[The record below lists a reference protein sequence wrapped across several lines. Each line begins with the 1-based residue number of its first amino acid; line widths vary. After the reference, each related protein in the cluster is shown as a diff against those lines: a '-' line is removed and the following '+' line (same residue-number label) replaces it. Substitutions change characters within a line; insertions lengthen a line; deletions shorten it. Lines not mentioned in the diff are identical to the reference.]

1 MVYTKGSRGAV
12 VRQIQARVG
21 AQVTGAWD
29 TATARKVA
37 AFQTN
42 NKVKATGQV
51 DKETYDLLFPTKNT
65 AVQPTK
71 EDTKQDATTT
81 SQTIED
87 EQEVVSKKPT
97 NKTKGNGPK

>member
-1 MVYTKGSRGAV
+1 MLYTNGSKGNV
-12 VRQIQARVG
+12 VRQIQAKVG
-21 AQVTGAWD
+21 AQVTGVWD

-42 NKVKATGQV
+42 NNVRATGQV

-71 EDTKQDATTT
+71 QGTAIIT
-81 SQTIED
+81 QTIED

-97 NKTKGNGPK
+97 NKTKGNESR

>member
-42 NKVKATGQV
+42 NNVKATGQV
-51 DKETYDLLFPTKNT
+51 DEETYDLLFPTKNI

-71 EDTKQDATTT
+71 QDTAIIPQIKL
-81 SQTIED
+81 
-87 EQEVVSKKPT
+87 EQVKELSET
-97 NKTKGNGPK
+97 ERGDKGYGSTGL

>member
-12 VRQIQARVG
+12 VRQIQARIG
-21 AQVTGAWD
+21 ALITGVWD

-37 AFQTN
+37 AFQTHN
-42 NKVKATGQV
+42 NVKATGQV
-51 DKETYDLLFPTKNT
+51 DKETYDLLFPTKND
-65 AVQPTK
+65 AVQPTE

>member
-37 AFQTN
+37 AFQTHN
-42 NKVKATGQV
+42 NVKATGQV
-51 DKETYDLLFPTKNT
+51 DKETYDLLFPTKNVP
-65 AVQPTK
+65 VQPTK
-71 EDTKQDATTT
+71 QDTAIIPQIKL
-81 SQTIED
+81 ED
-87 EQEVVSKKPT
+87 EQEIVFKKLI
-97 NKTKGNGPK
+97 NKTKNEP

>member
-1 MVYTKGSRGAV
+1 MLYTHGSRGAV
-12 VRQIQARVG
+12 VRQIQKKVG
-21 AQVTGAWD
+21 AQITGVWD

-42 NKVKATGQV
+42 NNVRATGQV

-71 EDTKQDATTT
+71 QGTANIT
-81 SQTIED
+81 QTIED

>member
-42 NKVKATGQV
+42 NNVRATGEV
-51 DKETYDLLFPTKNT
+51 NEETYNLLFPTKNT

-71 EDTKQDATTT
+71 QDTTIIPQTVEDK
-81 SQTIED
+81 
-87 EQEVVSKKPT
+87 QEVVAKKPT
-97 NKTKGNGPK
+97 NKTKSNESR

>member
-12 VRQIQARVG
+12 VRQIQARIG
-21 AQVTGAWD
+21 ALITGVWD

-42 NKVKATGQV
+42 NNVRATGQV
-51 DKETYDLLFPTKNT
+51 DKETYNLLFPTKND

-71 EDTKQDATTT
+71 QETTIVP
-81 SQTIED
+81 QTIED
-87 EQEVVSKKPT
+87 EQEVVAKKPT
-97 NKTKGNGPK
+97 NKIKSNEPR

>member
-37 AFQTN
+37 AFQTHN
-42 NKVKATGQV
+42 NVKATGQV

-65 AVQPTK
+65 TAQPTK
-71 EDTKQDATTT
+71 QDTAIIPQIKL
-81 SQTIED
+81 ED
-87 EQEVVSKKPT
+87 EQEIVFKKLI
-97 NKTKGNGPK
+97 NKTKNEP